1 MSDIV
6 TLQIPVGRE
15 THQRIQ
21 EIAKSHGVPIRAFGE
36 MIFAQAVRDFDEG
49 CLSIQGPRLE
59 RVVKLP
65 KAVSARIEK
74 RKKALKRARPL
85 DSRPC
90 KGR

>member
-49 CLSIQGPRLE
+49 RLSIQGPRLE

-65 KAVSARIEK
+65 TPAK
-74 RKKALKRARPL
+74 RKKATKRAQPL
-85 DSRPC
+85 DTRAC
-90 KGR
+90 KDR